1 MGGSRGCS
9 EEGPPGVLPP
19 WVLACPSPFLTTVC
33 SCVQDPEG
41 PAGLSCGPSAAMQHK
56 TPPEGLCGTH
66 TLSAQSDA
74 KDAHLNPDPGSQ
86 SCQGPGR
93 VALSAPP
100 PHPPLLA
107 SADSVL
113 PAPPPARA
121 QPASPRPASGP
132 APFPAQPP
140 RVEVRMIDFAHSTFK
155 GFRGDT
161 AVHDGPDRGYVFG
174 LESLVQILESLRDD
188 NPL

>member
-1 MGGSRGCS
+1 MPQHPRI
-9 EEGPPGVLPP
+9 L
-19 WVLACPSPFLTTVC
+19 LNNIC
-33 SCVQDPEG
+33 SCVQEPEG
-41 PAGLSCGPSAAMQHK
+41 PAALNSGQNAAMQHK
-56 TPPEGLCGTH
+56 TPSEGLCGTH

-74 KDAHLNPDPGSQ
+74 KDANLNPDHGSG
-86 SCQGPGR
+86 SGR
-93 VALSAPP
+93 VALSTPS
-100 PHPPLLA
+100 PHPPLQNPLTSSDCHSVFPPLS
-107 SADSVL
+107 SARPHPDSSC
-113 PAPPPARA
+113 
-121 QPASPRPASGP
+121 PASSLN
-132 APFPAQPP
+132 PFPAQPKQPP